1 MLDSKH
7 LDVEKS
13 SYINVCEWDMLYEV
27 LWVLKVEKHYVKTS
41 SFTINELI
49 NTKVEIP
56 KKIGLLYNSNFMAT

>member
-27 LWVLKVEKHYVKTS
+27 LWVLRVEKK
-41 SFTINELI
+41 NQLI
-49 NTKVEIP
+49 YHKWTGKH
-56 KKIGLLYNSNFMAT
+56 KSRDS